1 MKVNWKMIRQ
11 LIFPGKEE
19 INNTKYL
26 LIKIKGKRIPTH
38 CRTYA
43 CLFSYLNN
51 QSYLMITLVTA
62 LFTLTR

>member
-11 LIFPGKEE
+11 LTFPGKEE

-43 CLFSYLNN
+43 FPFSYLNN

>member
-11 LIFPGKEE
+11 LTFPGKEE
-19 INNTKYL
+19 INDTKYL

-43 CLFSYLNN
+43 FLFSYLNN
-51 QSYLMITLVTA
+51 QSYLIITLVTA